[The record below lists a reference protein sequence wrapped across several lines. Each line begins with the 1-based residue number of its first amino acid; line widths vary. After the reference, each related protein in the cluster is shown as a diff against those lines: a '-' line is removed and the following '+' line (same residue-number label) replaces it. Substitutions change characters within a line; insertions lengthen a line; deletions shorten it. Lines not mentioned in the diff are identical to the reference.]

1 MELASRATLDRVA
14 GAGAPFVAEM
24 DRHEGAFH
32 FQVRR
37 HAESALPLPARD
49 ELLPVVPAGSRWSH
63 AAGWSSYF
71 GWPLEAAR
79 RHFWA
84 VGAEEVQ
91 AGPDRTAFPLVRVY
105 LHVTP
110 PAAILAALAAT
121 LDAAGAQRGRPAAGE
136 PGIVVVPM
144 TGATPGACAVEQAA
158 LLRQAAAA
166 CAGGGTPLYRT
177 ALLVEG
183 EVLPLLGFP
192 HRPPRG
198 VDRCLLGAPEALC
211 RTFSA
216 SARAALYLRAFWS
229 PR

>member
-1 MELASRATLDRVA
+1 MDLGARATLDMVA
-14 GAGAPFVAEM
+14 GPGAPFVAEM
-24 DRHEGAFH
+24 DRREGAFQ

-37 HAESALPLPARD
+37 HAASALPLPGRD

-63 AAGWSSYF
+63 ASGWSSYF
-71 GWPLEAAR
+71 GWPLQAAG

-91 AGPDRTAFPLVRVY
+91 AAPDGTAFPLVRVY
-105 LHVTP
+105 LHASH
-110 PAAILAALAAT
+110 PAAILDALAAT
-121 LDAAGAQRGRPAAGE
+121 LDPGAAYGRPAPGE
-136 PGIVVVPM
+136 PGIVVVTM
-144 TGATPGACAVEQAA
+144 TGATPAACAGEQAA

-166 CAGGGTPLYRT
+166 CASGGTPLYRT
-177 ALLVEG
+177 ALLAEG
-183 EVLPLLGFP
+183 EVLPLLGMP

-211 RTFSA
+211 RTFSGR
-216 SARAALYLRAFWS
+216 ARATLYLRAFWS